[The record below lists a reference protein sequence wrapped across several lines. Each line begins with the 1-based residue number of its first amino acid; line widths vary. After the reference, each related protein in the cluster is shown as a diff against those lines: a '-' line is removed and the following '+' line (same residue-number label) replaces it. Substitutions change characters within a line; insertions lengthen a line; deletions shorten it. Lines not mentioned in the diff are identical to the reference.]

1 MTEESRDGIA
11 QAFRDAAPSDVRQME
26 QRWRSAAG
34 GRRWAAWHHPGV
46 PALVLAAVL
55 VAIVVGI
62 AGFVWLGSPRGDGSP
77 MDAEIGGVSSTAS
90 EMALGA
96 IHNPNALAT
105 TLSVCGRSW
114 ERDILNR
121 QLSLAQ
127 IRSQSEGP
135 PVVVDPTNSTPC
147 PAAACSQ
154 NAVNLPCAT
163 VIYVRVGKDAYLGYE
178 LQGGP

>member
-1 MTEESRDGIA
+1 MTEKSSYGM
-11 QAFRDAAPSDVRQME
+11 QQVRDAAPSDATQVE
-26 QRWRSAAG
+26 QPGRSAAV
-34 GRRWAAWHHPGV
+34 GRRLGAWHY
-46 PALVLAAVL
+46 PAVSVLVLATVL
-55 VAIVVGI
+55 VAVVMAT
-62 AGFVWLGSPRGDGSP
+62 AGLGWLGSRHANGSP
-77 MDAEIGGVSSTAS
+77 MDAGITGGPSSASDTAP
-90 EMALGA
+90 GA
-96 IHNPNALAT
+96 IHYPNALAM

-121 QLSLAQ
+121 QFSLAQ
-127 IRSQSEGP
+127 IRTQSEGA
-135 PVVVDPTNSTPC
+135 PVVVDPTDSTPC